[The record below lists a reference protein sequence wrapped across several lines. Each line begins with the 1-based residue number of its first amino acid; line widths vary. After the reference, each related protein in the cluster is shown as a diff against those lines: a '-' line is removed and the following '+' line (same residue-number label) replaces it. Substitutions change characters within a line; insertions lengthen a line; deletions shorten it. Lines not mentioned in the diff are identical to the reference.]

1 MSDIQQPEEKKAPT
15 TKHVLG
21 ASALMA
27 VIFSVLLSVVLVMVD
42 WWVDAK
48 VLFNCLPVFFIP
60 ALIGAFV
67 GVSMPKSIDG
77 KWSGLWIG
85 AAIGPLLI
93 CSFWMVMPKT

>member
-21 ASALMA
+21 VSVLMA
-27 VIFSVLLSVVLVMVD
+27 VLFSVLLVLVD
-42 WWVDAK
+42 WWVGAK
-48 VLFNCLPVFFIP
+48 ALFTCSLVFFFP
-60 ALIGAFV
+60 ALIGASL

-85 AAIGPLLI
+85 ATVGPLFL
-93 CSFWMVMPKT
+93 CSIWVAMPKT